1 MIVPK
6 CYVCKNTYLEADLIR
21 YVISFVY
28 NNIKAKF
35 RRLQHVMLIPTI
47 IGYPGRYQINRTS
60 EKLPIKIMT
69 GHLHS

>member
-1 MIVPK
+1 MFVKIH
-6 CYVCKNTYLEADLIR
+6 TYLEADLIR

-35 RRLQHVMLIPTI
+35 RRLQHIMLIPTI
-47 IGYPGRYQINRTS
+47 IGYPGRYQIYRTS